1 VPCHQIVRQGSYREK
16 TYSSTAPE
24 YGLLPGRLPGTC
36 GYLGG
41 EDFMGY
47 EDNMAYFTRKWTSG
61 ILLRDYD
68 CVCKTLAVLLV
79 IGGVKKNPGPGVEA
93 EKTMQAACSR
103 CDRNLKSGTQCNMC
117 GHWFHNSCGNI
128 KAQVAESGKWI
139 WNKHGSERFR
149 LLEEKLQNA
158 LLQIDDLTRKN
169 KALEEQLRLAT
180 AGREFGRQDRVLG
193 DCKVGKCLVLGD

>member
-1 VPCHQIVRQGSYREK
+1 MFHATKLSGKGRIER
-16 TYSSTAPE
+16 TYSLKRPE

-47 EDNMAYFTRKWTSG
+47 EDNMAYFTRKWTSD

-79 IGGVKKNPGPGVEA
+79 IGGVKKNGVEA
-93 EKTMQAACSR
+93 EKTSR
-103 CDRNLKSGTQCNMC
+103 CDRNLKSGTQCNTC

-128 KAQVAESGKWI
+128 KAQVVESRKWI
-139 WNKHGSERFR
+139 WNRCGSERFR
-149 LLEEKLQNA
+149 LLEEKLHNA
-158 LLQIDDLTRKN
+158 LLQTDDLTRKN
-169 KALEEQLRLAT
+169 KALEEQLRLTT
-180 AGREFGRQDRVLG
+180 AGREIGRQDRVLG